1 MYHSDMNSDEKNKK
15 MQRRLKRERREFLF
29 KNSRENIKTTKE
41 TTTINNG
48 QELLYKEQVISIDD
62 EYSTRR
68 EPKILLTTS
77 RNPSSKLIQFTK
89 EIKLILPES
98 QRINRGNYVLKELV
112 DACLKNDATDLIIL
126 HEHRG

>member
-1 MYHSDMNSDEKNKK
+1 